1 MSASA
6 DTTAADHAAA
16 MISFE
21 LDGQPASARPG
32 ETIWQVAHR
41 MGQSLPHLCYRHE
54 PGYRPDGNCRVCMVE
69 VVGER
74 VLAPSCKRVPT
85 PGMKVITASD
95 RAKKSRE
102 LVMELLVADQP
113 PREVARDPKSS
124 LWQWADQLGVSSS
137 RFPASAHKPS
147 LDRSHVAIS
156 VGLDACIN
164 CGLCER
170 ACREVQVNDVIGMAH
185 RGHRAR
191 IVFDMQSPMGESTC
205 VGCGE
210 CVQACPTGAL
220 LPASL
225 VDSSGL
231 KIIEPEDSVD
241 SLCPYCG
248 VGCQTTYHVHE
259 NKIVAVDGR
268 NGPANHNR
276 LCVKGRFGY
285 DYISHPHRLTQPL
298 IRRDDAPKSWDS
310 QVDPAN
316 PWTHFR
322 PATWAEALEHAA
334 AGLRAIRDVYGPS
347 SLAGFGS
354 AKGSN
359 EEAYLFQKLVRTGF
373 GTNNVDHCTR
383 LCHASSVAALM
394 ECIGSGAVTAPFSA
408 AAEAEVI
415 FIIGANPAVNHPV
428 AATFIKNAVKQ
439 GARLYIADPRR
450 QSLSRLATEHLQFRP
465 GTDVALLSAMIHTI
479 IEENLFDPSYV
490 EHQTRGF
497 AELKAEMADNSPE
510 AMAPLCGIDAEVIR
524 RFARDYATSRA
535 SIIFWGMGVSQHV
548 HGTDNSRCLIALAL
562 LTGQVGRPG
571 SGLHPLR
578 GQNNVQGASD
588 AGLIPMVFPDYK
600 SVADPVARVFYEKLW
615 GKSDLDAKPG
625 LTVVEIMRAIHAGQ
639 VRGMYIM
646 GENPAMSDPD
656 LHHARQALSMLDHLV
671 VQEIFLTET
680 AWHADVVLPA
690 SAFPEKSGTFTNTDR
705 RVQLA
710 RPAVM
715 PPGDARQDLWI
726 IEQLA
731 NRIGL
736 DWHYDGPGDVFN
748 EMRQGLKGFRGITW
762 NRLERDGA
770 VTYPCDAEDEA
781 GHEII
786 FGDRFPTADG
796 RGRLVPA
803 KIVPP
808 DEVPNDEYPM
818 VLSTGRVLEHW
829 HTGAMTRRAGVLD
842 DIEPEPTVFVNPKEL
857 GRWGKRPGEFVTVE
871 TRRGEIRLKTRAD
884 RDVPPGMIFIPFC
897 FAEAAANL
905 LTNPALD
912 PFGKIPEFKFCAARV
927 VV

>member
-1 MSASA
+1 MSGPA
-6 DTTAADHAAA
+6 DTLSNPVEQE
-16 MISFE
+16 IRFE
-21 LDGQPASARPG
+21 LDGQPVSARPG
-32 ETIWQVAHR
+32 ETIWQVAR
-41 MGQSLPHLCYRHE
+41 RSGNALPHLCYRHE
-54 PGYRPDGNCRVCMVE
+54 PGYRPDGNCRVCVVE
-69 VVGER
+69 IAGER
-74 VLAPSCKRVPT
+74 VLAPSCKRLPT
-85 PGMKVITASD
+85 PGMKVITQSE
-95 RAKKSRE
+95 RARKSRE

-113 PREVARDPKSS
+113 PREVARDPNSS
-124 LWQWADQLGVSSS
+124 FWQWADKMDVKGS
-137 RFPASAHKPS
+137 RFPAAHHQLTP
-147 LDRSHVAIS
+147 DRSHVAIA

-164 CGLCER
+164 CNLCER

-185 RGHRAR
+185 RGHKSR
-191 IVFDMQSPMGESTC
+191 IVFDMLSPMGESTC

-225 VDSSGL
+225 VNSAGL
-231 KIIEPEDSVD
+231 KVIEPETQVD

-248 VGCQTTYHVHE
+248 VGCQTTYQIHQ
-259 NKIVAVDGR
+259 NRIVAVEGR

-285 DYISHPHRLTQPL
+285 DYISHPHRLTTPL
-298 IRRDDAPKSWDS
+298 VRRDDAPKCWDV

-322 PATWAEALEHAA
+322 QASWPEALERAA

-347 SLAGFGS
+347 ALAGFGS

-408 AAEAEVI
+408 AADSEVI

-428 AATFIKNAVKQ
+428 AATFIKNAVRK
-439 GARLYIADPRR
+439 GSRLYIADPRR

-479 IEENLFDPSYV
+479 IEEKLFDSSYV
-490 EHQTRGF
+490 ETHTKGF
-497 AELKAEMADNSPE
+497 SELAAEMAGQSPE
-510 AMAPLCGIDAEVIR
+510 AMAPLCGIDAGVIR

-535 SIIFWGMGVSQHV
+535 SIIFWGMGISQHV

-571 SGLHPLR
+571 TGLHPLR

-588 AGLIPMVFPDYK
+588 AGLIPMVYPDYR
-600 SVADPVARVFYEKLW
+600 SVADASAREFYEKLW
-615 GKSDLDAKPG
+615 GKADLDPKPG

-656 LHHARQALSMLDHLV
+656 LHHARTALSMLDHLV

-680 AWHADVVLPA
+680 AFHADVVLPA

-710 RPAVM
+710 RPAVL
-715 PPGDARQDLWI
+715 PPGEARQDLWI
-726 IEQLA
+726 IEQIA
-731 NRIGL
+731 NRMGL
-736 DWHYDGPGDVFN
+736 GWHYDGPADVFN

-762 NRLERDGA
+762 NRLEREGA
-770 VTYPCDAEDEA
+770 VTYPCDSEHED
-781 GHEII
+781 GHEVI
-786 FGDRFPTADG
+786 FGERFPTADG
-796 RGRLVPA
+796 KGRLVPA
-803 KIVPP
+803 KVLPP
-808 DEVPNDEYPM
+808 DEVPSDEFPL

-842 DIEPEPTVFVNPKEL
+842 DIEPEPTVFVNPREL
-857 GRWGKRPGEFVTVE
+857 KRLGVAPGDFVKVE

-912 PFGKIPEFKFCAARV
+912 PFGKIPEFKFCAARMIV
-927 VV
+927 